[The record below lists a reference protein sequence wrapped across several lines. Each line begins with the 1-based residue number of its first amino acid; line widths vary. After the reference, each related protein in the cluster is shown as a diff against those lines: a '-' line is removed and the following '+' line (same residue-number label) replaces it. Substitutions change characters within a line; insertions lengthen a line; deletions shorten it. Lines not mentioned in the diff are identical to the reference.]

1 MLSYFAERLIQ
12 SVLVLLFITLVGFV
26 LFRYV
31 GDPVLNMVG
40 QDTTEKEIAQI
51 REELGL
57 NDPIVVQF
65 ARYLDRAAHGQFG
78 KSFRHGRPVLDL
90 FVERFPATM
99 ELATV
104 STVLGLAL
112 AIPMGV
118 FTGIRPH
125 HWLSQFLLS
134 FSLIGVSLPTFLIGI
149 LLILAFSVVLPWLPS
164 FGRGTVVPLGF
175 WTTGLLSV
183 DGWKHIVL
191 PSITLGLFQ
200 LTLIMRLVRSEML
213 EVLRTD
219 YIKFARARGIPARS
233 IYFAHALRNTMIPV
247 VTITGLQL
255 GGILAFAIIT
265 ETVFQWPGMG
275 LLFLQALS
283 VADLPV
289 MSGYLII
296 VGVIFVSINLTV
308 DLLYLVIDPRLR
320 EGVRAKA

>member
-1 MLSYFAERLIQ
+1 MLSYLVERVFQ
-12 SVLVLLFITLVGFV
+12 SVLVLLVITGVGFV

-40 QDTTEKEIAQI
+40 QDTTEREIAQI
-51 REELGL
+51 RQELGL
-57 NDPIVVQF
+57 NDPIVVQY
-65 ARYLDRAAHGQFG
+65 ARYLGRAARGQFG

-90 FVERFPATM
+90 FAERLPATI
-99 ELATV
+99 ELSGV
-104 STVLGLAL
+104 STLLGLAL

-125 HWLSQFLLS
+125 HPLSQFLLS

-149 LLILAFSVVLPWLPS
+149 LLILVFSVLLPWLPS
-164 FGRGTVVPLGF
+164 FGRGTVTALGG
-175 WTTGLLSV
+175 WTTGLLTL
-183 DGWKHIVL
+183 DGWRHIVL
-191 PSITLGLFQ
+191 PAITLGLFQ
-200 LTLIMRLVRSEML
+200 LTLIMRLVRSEMM

-219 YIKFARARGIPARS
+219 YIKFARARGIRPAS
-233 IYFAHALRNTMIPV
+233 IYFGHALRNTMIPV

-289 MSGYLII
+289 MSGYLLV
-296 VGVIFVSINLTV
+296 VGVIFVTINFTV
-308 DLLYLVIDPRLR
+308 DLLYLAIDPRLR
-320 EGVRAKA
+320 EGIRGQ

>member
-1 MLSYFAERLIQ
+1 MLSYVVERLFQ
-12 SVLVLLFITLVGFV
+12 SVLVLLVITGVGFV

-40 QDTTEKEIAQI
+40 QDTTEKEIEQI
-51 REELGL
+51 RQELGL
-57 NDPIVVQF
+57 NDPIVVQY
-65 ARYLDRAAHGQFG
+65 ARYLGRAVRGQFG

-90 FVERFPATM
+90 FAERLPATI
-99 ELATV
+99 ELSGV
-104 STVLGLAL
+104 STLLSLFL

-125 HWLSQFLLS
+125 HPLSQFFLS

-149 LLILAFSVVLPWLPS
+149 LLILVFSVLLPWLPS
-164 FGRGTVVPLGF
+164 FGRGTVTALGG
-175 WTTGLLSV
+175 WTTGLLTL
-183 DGWKHIVL
+183 DGWRHIVL
-191 PSITLGLFQ
+191 PAITLGLFQ
-200 LTLIMRLVRSEML
+200 LTLIMRLVRSEMM

-219 YIKFARARGIPARS
+219 YIKFARARGIRPAS
-233 IYFAHALRNTMIPV
+233 VYFGHALRNTMIPV

-289 MSGYLII
+289 MSGYLLV
-296 VGVIFVSINLTV
+296 VGVIFVTINFTV
-308 DLLYLVIDPRLR
+308 DLLYLAIDPRLR
-320 EGVRAKA
+320 EGIRGH